1 MDANEYTEGVWA
13 GQNPGSGSFTG
24 NTYSQWSFLDGTGLD
39 QCFDKECSSGEG
51 KGQIKVN
58 IMHILM
64 VLMAKTDR
72 NTIYTL
78 NIYLAVTSTSYTS
91 NCAQEVAMTEA
102 KAAAPLT
109 CTNTFG

>member
-1 MDANEYTEGVWA
+1 MDANEYTEGVWV
-13 GQNPGSGSFTG
+13 GNNPGSGSFTG
-24 NTYSQWSFLDGTGLD
+24 NSYSQWSFLDGTGLD

-51 KGQIKVN
+51 KEPMWIN
-58 IMHILM
+58 IIYVFFDMI
-64 VLMAKTDR
+64 KTDR
-72 NTIYTL
+72 NTLYTL